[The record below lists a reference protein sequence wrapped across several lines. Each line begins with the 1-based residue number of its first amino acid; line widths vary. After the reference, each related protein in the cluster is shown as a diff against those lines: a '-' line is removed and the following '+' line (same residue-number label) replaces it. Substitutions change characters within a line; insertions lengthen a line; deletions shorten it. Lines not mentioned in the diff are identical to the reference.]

1 MLFDK
6 GKLEIFY
13 LSSRKLSMSLN
24 HCYSVLCALLIKWG
38 RKSQAFAN
46 ASWPPTQK
54 FEHASLS
61 MACFKETVVLGT
73 DDSSFPLPVKK
84 PDDKYVLG
92 AQGYGLNIKQW
103 IAIMWK
109 VDLESRQ
116 WRTHAGAVFV
126 PPCRGQLARCARGGH
141 SVCLPCRDRAAG
153 CIVWLC
159 GVASQSKPSVRL
171 SRFGVNSCTC
181 TSYAQACRP
190 VMLMKS
196 QELLTG
202 KPDTFRAKDDKPILC
217 TTGSW

>member
-126 PPCRGQLARCARGGH
+126 PPCRGQLARCAGG
-141 SVCLPCRDRAAG
+141 D
-153 CIVWLC
+153 
-159 GVASQSKPSVRL
+159 
-171 SRFGVNSCTC
+171 
-181 TSYAQACRP
+181 
-190 VMLMKS
+190 
-196 QELLTG
+196 
-202 KPDTFRAKDDKPILC
+202 ILC
-217 TTGSW
+217 ASHVGIVLLDASCGCVGWPLSPSRVSVSQGLESIPAHAPRMHKLAGQ

>member
-54 FEHASLS
+54 NPLW
-61 MACFKETVVLGT
+61 ACFKETVVLGT
-73 DDSSFPLPVKK
+73 DDSSFPSPVKK
-84 PDDKYVLG
+84 PDDEYILG

-126 PPCRGQLARCARGGH
+126 PPCRGQLARCAGGNILCASH
-141 SVCLPCRDRAAG
+141 VGIVLLDASCDCVGWPLSPSRVSV
-153 CIVWLC
+153 
-159 GVASQSKPSVRL
+159 SQGLESNI
-171 SRFGVNSCTC
+171 NSCTC
-181 TSYAQACRP
+181 ASYAQACRP

-217 TTGSW
+217 TTVSW